1 MVDVLWLNHI
11 EIALIPI
18 FKNNLVLNDIIV
30 QISILSIIVI
40 IIMFLNWVGNI
51 NVRSTDV
58 VHIIIVPEKMVH
70 NDMIM
75 IGILW

>member
-1 MVDVLWLNHI
+1 
-11 EIALIPI
+11 
-18 FKNNLVLNDIIV
+18 
-30 QISILSIIVI
+30 
-40 IIMFLNWVGNI
+40 MFLNWVGNI

-58 VHIIIVPEKMVH
+58 IHIIIVPEKMVH